1 MRANTTSKID
11 LQISS
16 LEVVLAKTA
25 QRQQNETIG
34 QRLARLR
41 RDRGITQAELAEK
54 LEMTQPMISGYEHG
68 TLRLH
73 GELIVEL
80 ARILSVSSD
89 ELLGLGGESKS
100 MTAPKNRRLLRRLQ
114 ELDSLPRRDQQA
126 LLRTIDAFLRKAG

>member
-1 MRANTTSKID
+1 MDTNPTPKID
-11 LQISS
+11 LQISE
-16 LEVVLAKTA
+16 LEVVLAKA
-25 QRQQNETIG
+25 AERQQTETIG

-54 LEMTQPMISGYEHG
+54 LGMTQPMISGYEHG

-80 ARILSVSSD
+80 ARILSVSAD
-89 ELLGLGGESKS
+89 EILGLGESKGVP
-100 MTAPKNRRLLRRLQ
+100 APKNRRLLRRLH
-114 ELDSLPRRDQQA
+114 ELDQLPRRDQQA